1 MEIKGLF
8 CQIISLLKEPVEGD
22 ETLVSITKF
31 ASYYGLTAIVVK
43 NTVSL
48 S

>member
-1 MEIKGLF
+1 MEIEDLV
-8 CQIISLLKEPVEGD
+8 CQIMSLLKEPVEGD

-31 ASYYGLTAIVVK
+31 ASYYGLTAIIVK